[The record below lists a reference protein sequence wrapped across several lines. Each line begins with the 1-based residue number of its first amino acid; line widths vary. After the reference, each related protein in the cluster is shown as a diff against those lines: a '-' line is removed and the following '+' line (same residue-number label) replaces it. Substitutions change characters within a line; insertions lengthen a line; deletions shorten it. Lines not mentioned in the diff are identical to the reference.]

1 MGVQFQWAPSRLIN
15 RAPSNQVITCKSSKL
30 LVGSIVGSEGDR
42 LYGLFQTAYWPLGL
56 CCLPFVGCHFFATC
70 LLCRVH
76 DLAQCGDDVDHG
88 GDDDDD
94 GDDGDDYGGG
104 CDDGDDDDSGDGG
117 DEGHQSVNGKKKK
130 VNHQREYAYYDYD
143 DDDDDYQ

>member
-1 MGVQFQWAPSRLIN
+1 MSGVKYGSSIPVGAIKANN
-15 RAPSNQVITCKSSKL
+15 RAPLNQIITCKSSKL

-94 GDDGDDYGGG
+94 GDDGDD
-104 CDDGDDDDSGDGG
+104 DDSDDGG
-117 DEGHQSVNGKKKK
+117 DEDIK
-130 VNHQREYAYYDYD
+130 VSMERRRR
-143 DDDDDYQ
+143 